1 MTMRFLNADLIRSRA
16 FRRAVSFIIGIGVP
30 AAVCLWL
37 RLSDGLL
44 LAVITALM
52 FSFADDEGPLINR
65 FIALGRSAAGIALGA
80 AGGYLLGGYTPLFWV
95 FFVAAAFAA
104 AWLNRAGRTA
114 HIGARLAVMAMAI
127 TAGTPGLSRVEV
139 FCVVGSLAVVI
150 LARLADHAVFGP
162 LPASKLRA
170 PPSVPESDTLW
181 VRYAAAYAVA
191 AAAGLWLGLLVDPAH
206 AIWVAITTLVVMQPD
221 DRSNYRR
228 ILERV
233 VGTIVGTAA
242 AFVLTRLVLPPTL
255 TVVAIIATAAVLP
268 HHMPLRYW
276 AHTAAIALL
285 VLLSYDLASE
295 MGGTFAA
302 PSVGLFTERL
312 IDVFVGASLA
322 LAGTFAAFPWN
333 VLRAREP
340 EEQG

>member
-1 MTMRFLNADLIRSRA
+1 MAMAFLNADLIRSRA
-16 FRRAVSFIIGIGVP
+16 FRRAVSFVIGIGIP

-52 FSFADDEGPLINR
+52 FSFADDEGPLVNR
-65 FIALGRSAAGIALGA
+65 FVALGRSAAGIALGS
-80 AGGYLLGGYTPLFWV
+80 AGGYLLSGYTPLFWV
-95 FFVAAAFAA
+95 FFVTAAFGA

-150 LARLADHAVFGP
+150 VARLADHAVFGP
-162 LPASKLRA
+162 LPASKLKA
-170 PPSVPESDTLW
+170 KPAVPENDWLW

-191 AAAGLWLGLLVDPAH
+191 AAAGLWLGLMVDPAH

-228 ILERV
+228 IVERV
-233 VGTIVGTAA
+233 VGTIIGTAV

-268 HHMPLRYW
+268 HHIPLRYW

-285 VLLSYDLASE
+285 VLMTYDLASE
-295 MGGTFAA
+295 IAGTTVA
-302 PSVGLFTERL
+302 PGLGLFSERL
-312 IDVFVGASLA
+312 VDVFVGAALA
-322 LAGTFAAFPWN
+322 LAGTFAAFPWA
-333 VLRAREP
+333 VLRSQAS
-340 EEQG
+340 EEQT